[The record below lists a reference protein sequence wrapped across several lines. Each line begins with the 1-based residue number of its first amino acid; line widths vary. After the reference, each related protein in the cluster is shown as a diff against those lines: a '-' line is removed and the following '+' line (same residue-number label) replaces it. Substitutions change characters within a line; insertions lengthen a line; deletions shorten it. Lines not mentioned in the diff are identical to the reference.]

1 MIVLG
6 RIVAPFGVRGWLRI
20 HPFGDDP
27 IGWQTI
33 AQWLLSPDADAA
45 TDTWR
50 IYVPETVKAHGGG
63 LLAKLQGVGDRGAA
77 EALTG
82 CYIGALRS
90 DLPPTRKDEYYW
102 RDLIGLEV
110 QNLQGMALGH
120 VDSLLET
127 GANDVLVVVDGE
139 NKRLLPFVE
148 DVVVKVDPVGRLI
161 RVDWGIDW

>member
-1 MIVLG
+1 MVVLG

-27 IGWQTI
+27 IGWQTMP
-33 AQWLLSPDADAA
+33 QWLLSPDAAA
-45 TDTWR
+45 AAWR
-50 IYVPETVKAHGGG
+50 VYVPETVKTHGGG
-63 LLAKLQGVGDRGAA
+63 VLAKLQGVDDRGTA
-77 EALTG
+77 ETLTG

-90 DLPPTRKDEYYW
+90 DLPPTGKDEYYW

-110 QNLQGMALGH
+110 QNLQGMTLGH
-120 VDSLLET
+120 VESLLET

-139 NKRLLPFVE
+139 NRRLLPFVE
-148 DVVVKVDPVGRLI
+148 SVVVEVDIVGRLI